1 MNKQTKEQL
10 RAVLED
16 EEKTAAFAQKILE
29 TIDTD
34 DESYEDI
41 GNSVIYAL
49 LNNDAEGLLIAL
61 CGWSAESLLNPMET
75 DLRIRKENFEA
86 ALSAVKAAFSSI
98 WTEHLDTF
106 EEAMSDFGYDP
117 EYDEDGN
124 IDGFEFIG
132 EKLRNDR
139 EFWDTVVPYVEEGCY
154 LEVEGDDLEIWRWK
168 FRNGKVIVQYP
179 TFLWDD
185 DEEESCETAT

>member
-1 MNKQTKEQL
+1 MPASSAARKHSSVGKTKEQL

-61 CGWSAESLLNPMET
+61 CGWSAESLLNLMET
-75 DLRIRKENFEA
+75 DLPYR
-86 ALSAVKAAFSSI
+86 
-98 WTEHLDTF
+98 
-106 EEAMSDFGYDP
+106 EEP
-117 EYDEDGN
+117 
-124 IDGFEFIG
+124 
-132 EKLRNDR
+132 
-139 EFWDTVVPYVEEGCY
+139 V
-154 LEVEGDDLEIWRWK
+154 
-168 FRNGKVIVQYP
+168 
-179 TFLWDD
+179 
-185 DEEESCETAT
+185 

>member
-1 MNKQTKEQL
+1 MGY
-10 RAVLED
+10 R
-16 EEKTAAFAQKILE
+16 
-29 TIDTD
+29 
-34 DESYEDI
+34 
-41 GNSVIYAL
+41 IYIR
-49 LNNDAEGLLIAL
+49 EV
-61 CGWSAESLLNPMET
+61 
-75 DLRIRKENFEA
+75 DLRIRKENFDA
-86 ALSAVKAAFSSI
+86 ALSAVKAAFSSS

-106 EEAMSDFGYDP
+106 EEAMSDFGYAP

-139 EFWDTVVPYVEEGCY
+139 EFWDTVAPFVEEGCY

-179 TFLWDD
+179 IFLWDD